1 MSKLIF
7 TKNQIQELSN
17 FCNDNKLETFFLA
30 KDQGVYIGATVG
42 SHKENSFKNCIKYA
56 EGCDPEQDESI
67 HGDWWGNSVHLCG
80 RDDFGEHL
88 EVSIL
93 LNVIKKKSWSKFVV
107 TLTPT
112 QLSFAIS

>member
-7 TKNQIQELSN
+7 TKTQVQELSA
-17 FCNDNKLETFFLA
+17 FCSDNNLANFFLA

-42 SHKENSFKNCIKYA
+42 SHKDNSFKNCIKYA

-67 HGDWWGNSVHLCG
+67 HGDWWENSAHLCG
-80 RDDFGEHL
+80 GGDFGEHL

-93 LNVIKKKSWSKFVV
+93 LNVIKLESWSKFIV

-112 QLSFAIS
+112 QLSFSIS